1 MNVRLLS
8 ARQRGPRLRL
18 SRSARGSVPIRRH
31 FRYDA
36 DMEDAAE
43 TEPNPARAHHDLGGI
58 AKYMCEAVDT
68 EPHELSDF
76 DREVDALR
84 QILGLK
90 RLMSVDELRRGIEAI
105 PEAEYHAL
113 TYYQRWIRS
122 IADNLLRKGVI
133 TAAELEAALANS
145 EMR

>member
-1 MNVRLLS
+1 
-8 ARQRGPRLRL
+8 
-18 SRSARGSVPIRRH
+18 
-31 FRYDA
+31 
-36 DMEDAAE
+36 MEDAAE

-68 EPHELSDF
+68 EPHALSEF

-133 TAAELEAALANS
+133 TASELEAALANS
-145 EMR
+145 GMRS